1 MKAAAP
7 IAFALALSFGGAPLA
22 QVPSLTAKPSSADA
36 LFSGNTPTFDPA
48 IEVGFA
54 VVNVADMAKSV
65 AFYKQLGLTVTLTA
79 VAHSGVP
86 GTPES
91 KDVPM
96 TLFQTARGVASS
108 GLHLVQHNGPVTLGT
123 AYNRLGI
130 RVADAI
136 GVCKS
141 LAEAGTPCLREPRV
155 SRRNN
160 MTIAVAWARD
170 PDGRL
175 LELVQHN

>member
-1 MKAAAP
+1 MESEMRLAQS
-7 IAFALALSFGGAPLA
+7 IVALALALA
-22 QVPSLTAKPSSADA
+22 AALPAQAQQASPNSRFDNVPK
-36 LFSGNTPTFDPA
+36 FDPA

-54 VVNVADMAKSV
+54 VLNVADLEKSV
-65 AFYKQLGLTVTLTA
+65 TYYEALGLTVTLKT

-96 TLFQTARGVASS
+96 AIFQTARGVDST
-108 GLHLVQHNGPVTLGT
+108 GLHLVQHDGPVNLGT

-130 RVADAI
+130 RVVDVF
-136 GVCKS
+136 GVCKA
-141 LAEAGTPCLREPRV
+141 LAAMGTPCLREPRV
-155 SRRNN
+155 VAGGSGLA
-160 MTIAVAWARD
+160 IAWARD

-175 LELVQHN
+175 LELVQQSS

>member
-1 MKAAAP
+1 MKLAGS
-7 IAFALALSFGGAPLA
+7 IALALTASATLA
-22 QVPSLTAKPSSADA
+22 QAQQADA
-36 LFSGNTPTFDPA
+36 LFGPDVPKFDPA

-54 VVNVADMAKSV
+54 VVNVSDMERSV
-65 AFYKQLGLTVTLTA
+65 KFYELLGLTVTLKA

-96 TLFQTARGVASS
+96 TIFQTAQGVDAS
-108 GLHLVQHNGPVTLGT
+108 GLHLVQHDGPVELGT

-130 RVADAI
+130 RVRDVV
-136 GVCKS
+136 GVCKR
-141 LAEAGTPCLREPRV
+141 LAGAGTPCLREPRV
-155 SRRNN
+155 SKRSSP
-160 MTIAVAWARD
+160 TLAIAWAKD

-175 LELVQHN
+175 LELVQQGDN

>member
-1 MKAAAP
+1 MKLAAP
-7 IAFALALSFGGAPLA
+7 IALALAATATLA
-22 QVPSLTAKPSSADA
+22 QAQQSDSPFGA
-36 LFSGNTPTFDPA
+36 GTPKFDPS

-54 VVNVADMAKSV
+54 VLNVTDMERSV
-65 AFYKQLGLTVTLTA
+65 KFYEMLGLTVTLST

-96 TLFQTARGVASS
+96 NIFQTAQGVDSS
-108 GLHLVQHNGPVTLGT
+108 GLHLVQHDGPVELGT

-130 RVADAI
+130 RVKDVVA
-136 GVCKS
+136 VCKS
-141 LAEAGTPCLREPRV
+141 LADAGTPCIREPRV
-155 SRRNN
+155 FKRQGG
-160 MTIAVAWARD
+160 MTLGIGWARD

-175 LELVQHN
+175 LELVQQGDS

>member
-1 MKAAAP
+1 MKITIAIAPVLALLAAMPAAAQQASP
-7 IAFALALSFGGAPLA
+7 
-22 QVPSLTAKPSSADA
+22 TA
-36 LFSGNTPTFDPA
+36 LFDKAPSFDPA

-54 VVNVADMAKSV
+54 VLNVSDMARSV
-65 AFYKQLGLTVTLTA
+65 AFYKALGLTVTLTT

-96 TLFQTARGVASS
+96 TIFQTARGVNSS
-108 GLHLVQHNGPVTLGT
+108 GLHLVQHDGPVELGT

-130 RVADAI
+130 RVADVV
-136 GVCKS
+136 GVCKA
-141 LAEAGTPCLREPRV
+141 LAAGGTPCIREPR
-155 SRRNN
+155 SPAGGKGALA
-160 MTIAVAWARD
+160 IAWARD

-175 LELVQHN
+175 LELVQQGPE

>member
-1 MKAAAP
+1 MKTIFAIAPVLALLGALPAAA
-7 IAFALALSFGGAPLA
+7 
-22 QVPSLTAKPSSADA
+22 QKPSPTA
-36 LFSGNTPTFDPA
+36 LFDNAPSFDPA

-54 VVNVADMAKSV
+54 VLNVSDMARSV
-65 AFYKQLGLTVTLTA
+65 AFYKALGLTVTLTT

-96 TLFQTARGVASS
+96 TIFQTARGVNSS
-108 GLHLVQHNGPVTLGT
+108 GLHLVQHDGPVELGT

-130 RVADAI
+130 RVADVVA
-136 GVCKS
+136 VCKA
-141 LAEAGTPCLREPRV
+141 LAAAGTPCIREPRIPAGGAV
-155 SRRNN
+155 
-160 MTIAVAWARD
+160 TFAVAWARD

-175 LELVQHN
+175 LELVQQGPE